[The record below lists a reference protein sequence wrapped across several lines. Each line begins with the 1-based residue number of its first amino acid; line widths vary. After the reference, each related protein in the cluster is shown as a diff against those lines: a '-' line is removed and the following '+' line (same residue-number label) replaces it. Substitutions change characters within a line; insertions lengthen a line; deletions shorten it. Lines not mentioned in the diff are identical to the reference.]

1 MLRQA
6 YETWIVYKGHVADN
20 CCVNV
25 DDNMLLMDDGE
36 RVMMMVVV
44 AVGVKVGQLTV
55 GVLQCHHLHLHHP
68 NCRTLLR

>member
-36 RVMMMVVV
+36 RVMMMMVEV
-44 AVGVKVGQLTV
+44 AVKVGQLTV